1 MFSLDA
7 LVLAKR
13 RVRDGTFVV
22 TLFTREYGRVKAF
35 CQERKSRPMDVGQ
48 LVYALVE
55 SKAGTNR
62 VREYQSKG
70 GVKYA
75 GLPYDDMEAA
85 LAFFAL
91 LDQLTPEGTANA
103 ATYDDAVNALEALS
117 RPQGARCASAL
128 LRLKLT
134 VAYGI
139 CQSSPDPAVTAFVQA
154 LRESR
159 TKLRDVTMEPSTLQ
173 AIVRHVDASVGS
185 FLAKA

>member
-48 LVYALVE
+48 LTFATVE

-62 VREYQSKG
+62 VREYQAKG

-85 LAFFAL
+85 LAYFAL
-91 LDQLTPEGTANA
+91 LDVLAPEGVPNQSVF
-103 ATYDDAVNALEALS
+103 DDAVGALEALS

-134 VAYGI
+134 VTYGI
-139 CQSSPDPAVTAFVQA
+139 CRSSPAPEVSAFIQN
-154 LRESR
+154 LRASKS
-159 TKLRDVTMEPSTLQ
+159 KLRDVAMEPATLE
-173 AIVRHVDASVGS
+173 AVVRHVDDSVSG
-185 FLAKA
+185 FLGRA